1 MNSYP
6 ILGNKDTRSGFGEG
20 LLRLG
25 RTNPRVVALCA
36 DLKGSLKMDAFIKE
50 HPERYIECGIAE
62 ANMIGVAAGLATAGY
77 IPFAGSFAAFATGR
91 VYDQIRQVVAYSN
104 KNVKIAASHAGL
116 TLGEDGAT
124 HQILEDVGMMRML
137 PNMTVIVPCDYNQ
150 TVQATLAVAA
160 HEGPV
165 YLRFGR
171 PSVPIFIPED
181 MKFEIGKAQQL
192 MAGDDLTIIAMGHLV
207 WSALEAAQALHEE
220 GLSIRV
226 LNMHTVKPLDE
237 AAIVAAARETGA
249 IVTAEE
255 HMLNGGLGEAVARVV
270 STQKPVPIEYV
281 GVNDQ
286 FGQSGLP
293 MQLME
298 EYHLST
304 KDIIAACRAALR
316 RKLE

>member
-1 MNSYP
+1 MNSYS

-50 HPERYIECGIAE
+50 HPDRYIECGIAE

-137 PNMTVIVPCDYNQ
+137 PNMTVVVPCDYNQ

-160 HEGPV
+160 HIGPV

-181 MKFEIGKAQQL
+181 MEFVIGKAQQL
-192 MAGDDLTIIAMGHLV
+192 VAGNDLTIIAMGHLV
-207 WSALEAAQALHEE
+207 WSALEAAQVLHEE
-220 GLSIRV
+220 GLSVRV

-298 EYHLST
+298 EYHLSA
-304 KDIIAACRAALR
+304 KDIIAACRVALR

>member
-50 HPERYIECGIAE
+50 HPERFIECGIAE

-137 PNMTVIVPCDYNQ
+137 PNMTVVVPCDYNQ

-160 HEGPV
+160 HVGPV

-181 MKFEIGKAQQL
+181 MEFVIGKAQQL
-192 MAGDDLTIIAMGHLV
+192 MVGNDLTIVAMGHLV

-255 HMLNGGLGEAVARVV
+255 HMLNGGLGEAVARV
-270 STQKPVPIEYV
+270 
-281 GVNDQ
+281 
-286 FGQSGLP
+286 
-293 MQLME
+293 
-298 EYHLST
+298 
-304 KDIIAACRAALR
+304 
-316 RKLE
+316 

>member
-50 HPERYIECGIAE
+50 HPDRYIECGIAE

-137 PNMTVIVPCDYNQ
+137 PNMTVVVPCDYNQ

-160 HEGPV
+160 HIGPV

-181 MKFEIGKAQQL
+181 MEFVIGKAQQL
-192 MAGDDLTIIAMGHLV
+192 VAGNDLTIIAMGHLV
-207 WSALEAAQALHEE
+207 WSALEAAQVLHEE
-220 GLSIRV
+220 GLSVRV

-298 EYHLST
+298 EYHLSA
-304 KDIIAACRAALR
+304 KDIIVACRVALR

>member
-50 HPERYIECGIAE
+50 HPDRYIECGIAE

-137 PNMTVIVPCDYNQ
+137 PNMTVVVPCDYNQ

-160 HEGPV
+160 HIGPV

-181 MKFEIGKAQQL
+181 MEFVIGKAQQL
-192 MAGDDLTIIAMGHLV
+192 VAGNDLTIIAMGHLV
-207 WSALEAAQALHEE
+207 WSALEAAQVLHEE
-220 GLSIRV
+220 GLSVRV

-304 KDIIAACRAALR
+304 KDIIASCRVALR

>member
-50 HPERYIECGIAE
+50 HPDRYIECGIAE

-137 PNMTVIVPCDYNQ
+137 PNMTVVVPCDYNQ

-160 HEGPV
+160 HVGPV

-181 MKFEIGKAQQL
+181 MEFVIGKAQQL
-192 MAGDDLTIIAMGHLV
+192 MVGNDLTIVAMGHLV

>member
-1 MNSYP
+1 MNRYP

-20 LLRLG
+20 LLQLG
-25 RTNPRVVALCA
+25 RSNPRVVALCA

-137 PNMTVIVPCDYNQ
+137 PNMTVLVPCDYQQ
-150 TVQATLAVAA
+150 TIQATLAAA
-160 HEGPV
+160 AIDGPV

-171 PSVPIFIPED
+171 PVVPIFIPQE
-181 MKFEIGKAQQL
+181 MSFEVGKAQL
-192 MAGDDLTIIAMGHLV
+192 LSEGKDLTLIANGHLV
-207 WSALEAAQALHEE
+207 WSALEAAQALHEQGIE
-220 GLSIRV
+220 ARV
-226 LNMHTVKPLDE
+226 LNMHTVKPLDVD
-237 AAIVAAARETGA
+237 AILAAARDTGA
-249 IVTAEE
+249 ILTAEE
-255 HMLNGGLGEAVARVV
+255 HMLNGGLGDAVARVLV
-270 STQKPVPIEYV
+270 TENPVPMETI
-281 GVNDQ
+281 GVNDA

-293 MQLME
+293 MQLMD
-298 EYHLST
+298 EYRLNA
-304 KDIIAACRAALR
+304 KAIIEAATRLHA
-316 RKLE
+316 RKQS

>member
-50 HPERYIECGIAE
+50 HPERFIECGIAE

-77 IPFAGSFAAFATGR
+77 IPFAGSFAAFVTGR

-137 PNMTVIVPCDYNQ
+137 PNMTVVVPCDYNQ

-207 WSALEAAQALHEE
+207 WPALEAAQALHEE
-220 GLSIRV
+220 GVNVRV

>member
-1 MNSYP
+1 MNRYP

-20 LLRLG
+20 LLQLG
-25 RTNPRVVALCA
+25 RSNPRVVALCA

-91 VYDQIRQVVAYSN
+91 VYDQIRQVVSYSN

-137 PNMTVIVPCDYNQ
+137 PNMTVLVPCDYQQ
-150 TVQATLAVAA
+150 TIQATLAAA
-160 HEGPV
+160 AVDGPV

-171 PSVPIFIPED
+171 PVVPIFIPQE
-181 MKFEIGKAQQL
+181 MPFEVGKAQL
-192 MAGDDLTIIAMGHLV
+192 LSEGKDLTLIANGHLV
-207 WSALEAAQALHEE
+207 WSALEAAQALHEQGIE
-220 GLSIRV
+220 ARV
-226 LNMHTVKPLDE
+226 LNMHTVKPLDVD
-237 AAIVAAARETGA
+237 AILAAARDTGA
-249 IVTAEE
+249 ILTAEE
-255 HMLNGGLGEAVARVV
+255 HMLNGGLGDAVARVLV
-270 STQKPVPIEYV
+270 TENPVPMETI
-281 GVNDQ
+281 GVNDA

-293 MQLME
+293 MQLMD
-298 EYHLST
+298 EYRLNA
-304 KDIIAACRAALR
+304 KAIIEAATRLHA
-316 RKLE
+316 RKQS

>member
-1 MNSYP
+1 MNRYP

-20 LLRLG
+20 LLQLG
-25 RTNPRVVALCA
+25 RSNPKVVALCA

-62 ANMIGVAAGLATAGY
+62 ANMIGLAAGLATAGY

-137 PNMTVIVPCDYNQ
+137 PNMTVLVPCDYQQ
-150 TVQATLAVAA
+150 TIQATLAAA
-160 HEGPV
+160 AVDGPV

-171 PSVPIFIPED
+171 PVVPIFIPQE
-181 MKFEIGKAQQL
+181 MPFEVGKAQL
-192 MAGDDLTIIAMGHLV
+192 LSEGKDLTLIANGHLV
-207 WSALEAAQALHEE
+207 WSALEAAQVLHEQGIE
-220 GLSIRV
+220 ARV
-226 LNMHTVKPLDE
+226 LNMHTVKPLDVD
-237 AAIVAAARETGA
+237 AILAAAHDTGA
-249 IVTAEE
+249 ILTAEE
-255 HMLNGGLGEAVARVV
+255 HMLNGGLGDAVARVLV
-270 STQKPVPIEYV
+270 TENPVPMETI
-281 GVNDQ
+281 GVNDA

-293 MQLME
+293 MQLMD
-298 EYHLST
+298 EYRLNA
-304 KDIIAACRAALR
+304 KAIIEAATRLHA
-316 RKLE
+316 RKQS